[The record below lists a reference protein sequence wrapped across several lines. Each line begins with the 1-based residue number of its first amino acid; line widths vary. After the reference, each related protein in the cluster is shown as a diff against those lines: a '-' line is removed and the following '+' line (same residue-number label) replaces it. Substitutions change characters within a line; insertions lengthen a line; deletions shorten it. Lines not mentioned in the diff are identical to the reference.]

1 MLNPLIFVT
10 LSDNDKRLIF
20 SILIV
25 VIVVLVLIAFLG
37 YLLFRIMRW
46 QSRKMDTLIHDV
58 LVYNVITDRK
68 HLMSYGRKKNWA
80 LFFKQA
86 YIPLLILLVAGIVL
100 VIHNSLTNNWE
111 YNPFS
116 TYDGFGTLFWTWK
129 ASGEFTGTEW
139 DIIRFQLIVL
149 DNEPHVV
156 AEAWAGYVFGPL
168 VIVGGTWYL
177 VAVSCLLARTFML
190 IKRSREVFEKSLDG
204 FHQDSTAQISNS
216 TATASTTTAAS
227 DTDKSESNN

>member
-10 LSDNDKRLIF
+10 LSENDKRLIF

-37 YLLFRIMRW
+37 YLLFRVMRW
-46 QSRKMDTLIHDV
+46 QSHKMDTLIHDV

-86 YIPLLILLVAGIVL
+86 YIPLIILIVAAVVL
-100 VIHNSLTNNWE
+100 IIHNTLDNNWE

-129 ASGEFTGTEW
+129 ASGEFTGSEW
-139 DIIRFQLIVL
+139 DIIRFQLIFL

-156 AEAWAGYVFGPL
+156 AEAWCGYVFGPL

-177 VAVSCLLARTFML
+177 IAVSCLLARTFML

-204 FHQDSTAQISNS
+204 FHQDSTAQIQANSNS
-216 TATASTTTAAS
+216 SSPAPAPASS
-227 DTDKSESNN
+227 DDTESKN